1 MSNEPIGGLVGGAA
15 ALSATAAETARKAYG
30 FIANPDAWALRLVFF
45 AGFITI
51 LKKAGVHI
59 PEYMVLFGVTLGL
72 AALLY
77 EMSASR
83 AAVRAWWEGRPGAML
98 WSGVIWAVAFGFSIN
113 NWIGAA
119 SEGQVEKTNTHK
131 AAFYQADDARKKIKN
146 LEDQIDITKKSFDW
160 SKSLEAPDA
169 YEAKIKAAEADAAYE
184 ATRNGCRSKC
194 IAKQQLAAS
203 LKADRQNSISRAE
216 AQEALKVMQQSL
228 NEARDHA
235 ANTKMEVS
243 EERSD
248 LLILTRYAGMSEEGA
263 QIFNGLFSIM
273 VVSIFLSFGSM
284 RQELDELRRT
294 GERKKS
300 ELMMRFKTWF
310 CRVFFGRNPK
320 DVRFIETHIDSG
332 AAARQKAYVDKI
344 AQNRQAFA

>member
-131 AAFYQADDARKKIKN
+131 AAFHQAADIRNTIKD
-146 LEDQIDITKKSFDW
+146 LEGQLEIKTKSVDW
-160 SKSLEAPDA
+160 SKTLEAPDA
-169 YEAKIKAAEADAAYE
+169 YDAKIKAAEDDAAYE

-194 IAKQQLAAS
+194 IAKQQVAAS
-203 LKADRQNSISRAE
+203 LKADKKNAVNRME
-216 AQEALKVMQQSL
+216 TQEEIKVLQVKL
-228 NEARDHA
+228 DEARGKA
-235 ANTKMEVS
+235 SNTKMEVS

-248 LLILTRYAGMSEEGA
+248 LLILTKYAGMSEEGA

-284 RQELDELRRT
+284 RAELDELRRT

-300 ELMMRFKTWF
+300 ELMMKFKTWF

-332 AAARQKAYVDKI
+332 AAARQKAYVDQI
-344 AQNRQAFA
+344 AQNRQAYA